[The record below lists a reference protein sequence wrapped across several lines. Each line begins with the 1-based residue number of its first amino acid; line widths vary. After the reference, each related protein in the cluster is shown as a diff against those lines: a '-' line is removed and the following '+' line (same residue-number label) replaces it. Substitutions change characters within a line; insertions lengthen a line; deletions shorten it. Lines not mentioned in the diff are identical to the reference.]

1 MIIPAAAAITTITTG
16 ETPKKATATNVT
28 SRITLVGTSTTP
40 FFAIF
45 HTDCSTSAQTAMRIP
60 ANACCTTARCANCWI
75 NAAMIDGVIVHQLV
89 LSRPVAF
96 FNDLALQN
104 RQHGIAA
111 AERAYA
117 NPCKREV

>member
-1 MIIPAAAAITTITTG
+1 MTITTG
-16 ETPKKATATNVT
+16 DTPKKATAANVT

-75 NAAMIDGVIVHQLV
+75 NAAMIVIIISDGVIMPAVAAMPPRMPCV
-89 LSRPVAF
+89 L
-96 FNDLALQN
+96 
-104 RQHGIAA
+104 
-111 AERAYA
+111 
-117 NPCKREV
+117 